1 MTQPLYTVRQLAY
14 LTQDLDAA
22 LKYWVD
28 VLHVGPF
35 YMFEHIALDNQ
46 RYRGQPTDVDL
57 TIALGNSGAV
67 QIELMVQHNDTP
79 SVYKEFL
86 DAGRVGVHHF
96 GLMPPDY
103 QAAYDQYKALGH
115 EAAFELTLGDTHVTY
130 FDTVQSIGHFTE
142 LWENTPA
149 LNEFFVLVE
158 NAAKG
163 WDGKDPVRPGPL

>member
-14 LTQDLDAA
+14 VTPNLDAT

-35 YMFEHIALDNQ
+35 YVYEHVPIENQ
-46 RYRGQPTDVDL
+46 RYRDQPTDVDL
-57 TIALGNSGAV
+57 TIALGNTGSI
-67 QIELMVQHNDTP
+67 QIELMMQNNDTP
-79 SVYKEFL
+79 SIYREFL
-86 DAGRVGVHHF
+86 DAGGVGVHHF

-103 QAAYDQYKALGH
+103 QAAYDQYKGLGH
-115 EAAFELTLGDTHVTY
+115 EPAFELTLGETRVVY
-130 FDTVQSIGHFTE
+130 FDTVQTIGHFTE

-149 LNEFFVLVE
+149 LNEFFMLVE

-163 WDGKDPVRPGPL
+163 WDGKDPIRQGEM